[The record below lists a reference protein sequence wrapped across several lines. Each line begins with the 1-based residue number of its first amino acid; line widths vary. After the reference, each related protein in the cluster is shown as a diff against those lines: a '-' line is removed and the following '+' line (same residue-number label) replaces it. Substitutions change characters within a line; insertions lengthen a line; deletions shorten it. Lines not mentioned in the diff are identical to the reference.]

1 MQKKEAVKAEK
12 ERTKVANKQIKAEK
26 EKNKAALLRIK
37 ELEKMVKNL
46 QAQLKTA

>member
-1 MQKKEAVKAEK
+1 MNLVLFQ
-12 ERTKVANKQIKAEK
+12 KQIKAT
-26 EKNKAALLRIK
+26 LLRIK